1 MRFITPKTETLQEYN
16 YKSYLFN
23 LSYSYLGG
31 ALKRILA
38 YLEWF
43 DKHGG
48 SCFALN
54 SRLKGIEKKF
64 PNNHYCF
71 VRQNPTA
78 KVFNYSSRL
87 NQFISDIGKI
97 DFYYSY
103 GIPLPCKVGRV
114 NWLHIGNV
122 LPFVGL
128 GYVSFKR
135 SLELKLLG
143 LLIKKSMR
151 YADIISAESEFSLSL
166 LDRSFK
172 DKFVVSVNGSD
183 EEISTYKNNLFF
195 NNIENIAVAV
205 GTCRYKCIDDVYKI
219 YLHLRQSNP
228 DLRLIITG
236 IKEDVPARVQKDNLV
251 VLCGILPQLDV
262 CNLLKK
268 AKYYITTTIIENSY
282 NAASEGAFLAKESFL
297 SDIGPHRKLLKNVKY
312 NVINNLNTR
321 VPSLHVHREDMNVN
335 NLKSW
340 DQIIKD
346 IIQIQRSH
354 YTCQLTDIV

>member
-103 GIPLPCKVGRV
+103 GIPLPRKVGRI

-122 LPFVGL
+122 LPFVPL
-128 GYVSFKR
+128 GYVSFRR

-143 LLIKKSMR
+143 RLIKNSMR
-151 YADIISAESEFSLSL
+151 YADIISAESESSLNL
-166 LDRSFK
+166 LDHSLK
-172 DKFVVSVNGSD
+172 AKFVVSVNGSD
-183 EEISTYKNNLFF
+183 EELITYKENTFLKNSLQT
-195 NNIENIAVAV
+195 ENIAVAV

-219 YLHLRQSNP
+219 YFHLRQSNP
-228 DLRLIITG
+228 DLRLMIAG
-236 IKEDVPARVQKDNLV
+236 IKEDVPASIRKDNLV
-251 VLCGILPQLDV
+251 ILQGV
-262 CNLLKK
+262 
-268 AKYYITTTIIENSY
+268 
-282 NAASEGAFLAKESFL
+282 
-297 SDIGPHRKLLKNVKY
+297 
-312 NVINNLNTR
+312 
-321 VPSLHVHREDMNVN
+321 
-335 NLKSW
+335 
-340 DQIIKD
+340 
-346 IIQIQRSH
+346 
-354 YTCQLTDIV
+354 